1 MNLKVPSISLIRK
14 QKKTC
19 VTMSFLSYGKCKPK
33 TISFVCS
40 IEISTSY
47 KTPSH
52 VPPKLPPA
60 VCETFETVE
69 LVLQM

>member
-1 MNLKVPSISLIRK
+1 MRK

-19 VTMSFLSYGKCKPK
+19 VTTMSFLFYGKCKPK
-33 TISFVCS
+33 NISFVCS

-52 VPPKLPPA
+52 VPQKLPPA

-69 LVLQM
+69 LALQM